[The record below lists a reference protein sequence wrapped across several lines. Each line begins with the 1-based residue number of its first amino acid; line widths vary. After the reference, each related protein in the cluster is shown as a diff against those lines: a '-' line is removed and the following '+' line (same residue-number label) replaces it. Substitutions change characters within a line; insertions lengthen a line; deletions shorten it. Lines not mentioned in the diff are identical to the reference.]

1 MFFSFRLK
9 SLIVAIIIFLCTLG
23 MGAMV
28 FVNAKPTGNY
38 NVPNSKYTVV
48 IDAGHGGIDGG
59 CVGKYTG
66 VYESDLNLTYAYNLA
81 EQFKQMGITSV
92 LTRTDSNGLYE
103 ENAKSLKKSDMKKR
117 KEIIEKTNPD
127 VIISIHMD
135 SFPLSSTQ
143 GAQAFYKKGSDA
155 GEVLAGCVQKQL
167 ASSLPNAKKSAKVG
181 DYYLVNCTDLPSVL
195 VECGFISNKEEE
207 TLLQTKSYQDKVCY
221 SIMSGVLDF
230 MNNRDNVK
238 N

>member
-9 SLIVAIIIFLCTLG
+9 SLIIVIVFLLCVFG

-28 FVNAKPTGNY
+28 FVSAKPTGNY
-38 NVPNSKYTVV
+38 TVPNSKYTVV

-59 CVGKYTG
+59 CVGKHTG
-66 VYESDLNLTYAYNLA
+66 VYESELNLTYAYNLA
-81 EQFKQMGITSV
+81 NQFKQMGITSI
-92 LTRTDSNGLYE
+92 LTRKDSNGLYE
-103 ENAKSLKKSDMKKR
+103 EGAKSLKKSDMKKR

-143 GAQAFYKKGSDA
+143 GAQAFYKKGNAS
-155 GEVLAGCVQKQL
+155 GEILAECVQRQL
-167 ASSLPNAKKSAKVG
+167 SSSLNNAKKSAKIG
-181 DYYLVNCTDLPSVL
+181 DYYLVNCTDIPAVL
-195 VECGFISNKEEE
+195 VECGFISNEEE
-207 TLLQTKSYQDKVCY
+207 EALLQTKDYQDKVCY

-230 MNNRDNVK
+230 LNSKNN
-238 N
+238 

>member
-9 SLIVAIIIFLCTLG
+9 SLIIAVIIFLTAVCIGT
-23 MGAMV
+23 AV
-28 FVNAKPTGNY
+28 YVNAKPTVNF

-92 LTRTDSNGLYE
+92 LTRTNPNGLYD

-117 KEIIEKTNPD
+117 KEIIDKVNPD
-127 VIISIHMD
+127 VVISIHMD
-135 SFPLSSTQ
+135 SFTLSSTK
-143 GAQAFYKKGSDA
+143 GAQAYYKRGNDTGA
-155 GEVLAGCVQKQL
+155 VLANCVQKQL
-167 ASSLPNAKKSAKVG
+167 TMLPNAKKSAKVG
-181 DYYLVNCTDLPSVL
+181 DYYLVNCTEIPSVL
-195 VECGFISNKEEE
+195 VECGFISNEEE
-207 TLLQTKSYQDKVCY
+207 EKLLQTKEYQNKVCY
-221 SIMSGVLDF
+221 SIMSGVIDF
-230 MNNRDNVK
+230 LNRKENAK
-238 N
+238 S